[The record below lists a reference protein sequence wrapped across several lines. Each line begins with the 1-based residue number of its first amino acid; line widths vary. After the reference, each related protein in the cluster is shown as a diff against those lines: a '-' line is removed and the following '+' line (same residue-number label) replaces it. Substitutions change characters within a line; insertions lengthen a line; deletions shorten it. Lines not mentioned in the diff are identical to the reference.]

1 MGVEEEAS
9 PPTTTTTIPT
19 PTLPP
24 PPPPSPTSSRH
35 SAARRAP
42 GGAPW
47 KHYPPSVPVGNVTMV
62 TRQQVVVGRAWA
74 GVYVGVLRC
83 GCRGGGGRVDAESND

>member
-1 MGVEEEAS
+1 MGVEEEA
-9 PPTTTTTIPT
+9 PPPPPHPHTH
-19 PTLPP
+19 LPP
-24 PPPPSPTSSRH
+24 PPPPTSTSSRH

-47 KHYPPSVPVGNVTMV
+47 KHYPPGVPVGNVTMV
-62 TRQQVVVGRAWA
+62 TRQQVVVGRAGA

-83 GCRGGGGRVDAESND
+83 GCRGGGVVDAELND